1 MEEISSSAVD
11 DEDESLVDENDGGWR
26 RGLFCC
32 VMEVTLNA
40 WLGGVAARRRRRERR
55 RLVGIMVQV

>member
-11 DEDESLVDENDGGWR
+11 DEDEDSSVDDESVRDER

-32 VMEVTLNA
+32 IMEVTLNA
-40 WLGGVAARRRRRERR
+40 WHGDVGARRRRRERR
-55 RLVGIMVQV
+55 

>member
-11 DEDESLVDENDGGWR
+11 DDDESVVVDENDGGWR
-26 RGLFCC
+26 RGLFRC

-40 WLGGVAARRRRRERR
+40 WHGDVGARRRRRER
-55 RLVGIMVQV
+55 M